1 VHHIKELTTMRKNP
15 WIAGLLSLV
24 FLGLGHV
31 YVGKKALGVALMI
44 AFIVIGNLNALW
56 LSAYALTPSDSGF
69 FSLTL
74 PRLLHDIFAFYGI
87 ALWIWAI
94 IDSVTLAKQAR
105 KINA

>member
-1 VHHIKELTTMRKNP
+1 MRKNP
-15 WIAGLLSLV
+15 WIAGVLSLV

-31 YVGKKALGVALMI
+31 YVGKKALGAALMI

-56 LSAYALTPSDSGF
+56 LSAYALTPGDSGF

-74 PRLLHDIFAFYGI
+74 PRLLHDVFAFYGI

-94 IDSVTLAKQAR
+94 VDSVTLAKQTGHTDAS
-105 KINA
+105 

>member
-1 VHHIKELTTMRKNP
+1 MRKNP
-15 WIAGLLSLV
+15 WIAGVLSLV

-56 LSAYALTPSDSGF
+56 LSAYALTPADSGF

-74 PRLLHDIFAFYGI
+74 PRLLHDVFACYGI

-94 IDSVTLAKQAR
+94 VDSVTLAKQTGHIDAS
-105 KINA
+105 

>member
-1 VHHIKELTTMRKNP
+1 MRKNP

-56 LSAYALTPSDSGF
+56 LSTYALAPADSGF
-69 FSLTL
+69 FGLTL

-94 IDSVTLAKQAR
+94 IDSVRLAKQAGLM
-105 KINA
+105 NA

>member
-1 VHHIKELTTMRKNP
+1 MRKNP

-56 LSAYALTPSDSGF
+56 LSAYALTPADSGF

-87 ALWIWAI
+87 ALWIWGI
-94 IDSVTLAKQAR
+94 IDSVTLAKQAGQM
-105 KINA
+105 KG